1 MESKPTVALDPTLTL
16 APDSRPAPALHSE
29 LGLALHSERTV
40 AIQAR
45 PTGTCQAEPTVALQ
59 AEPAL
64 ALGDVPDDELLRR
77 LDELVR
83 QSRRVEADLVAHI
96 GEVDER
102 RLFARQAFPSM
113 FVYCTQA
120 LHLSE
125 AEAYRRITVARA
137 ARRHPGLLAMLRD
150 GRLHLTGMALLV
162 PLLTPQNR
170 DSVLARATHR
180 SKREIEELVAE
191 LMPRPDV
198 PSAMRKLPDRRR
210 GPVTQGAP
218 STLTAESTVGP
229 ALSPRAELFP
239 GRVGVVARSQVNAAP
254 AGCGASAA
262 PVDCVAS
269 GQAASPVGSVAPAVS
284 AAGVGPEASLAL
296 RRPTRPRPTVV
307 EPLSPARYKVQ
318 FTASAELH
326 DKLERLQALM
336 RSQVKDGDLG
346 AIIELAVTQTLERL
360 EAKRFAKAAAPRKT
374 LSETDTAPATRH
386 IPAAVRRAVRK
397 RDQGRCR
404 FVDEQGRRCSERHR
418 LEFHHR
424 HPFGM
429 GGDHSPGN
437 ISLMCAAHNRY
448 LAEHDYGQSATRHRL
463 RKEKAP
469 PGPAPRPEGS
479 APFSTRWPRERLD
492 RVHSRLA
499 DAALREACGP
509 AHPRAEARGHLGGW

>member
-1 MESKPTVALDPTLTL
+1 MESKPTVPLDPTPTL
-16 APDSRPAPALHSE
+16 APDCRPAPALQSE
-29 LGLALHSERTV
+29 LGVAVRSERTV
-40 AIQAR
+40 ALQAK
-45 PTGTCQAEPTVALQ
+45 PTGTLQDEPTVALQ

-64 ALGDVPDDELLRR
+64 ALCGVPDDELLRR

-113 FVYCTQA
+113 FAYCTQA

-137 ARRHPGLLAMLRD
+137 ARKHPRLLAMLRD
-150 GRLHLTGMALLV
+150 GRLHLSGMALLV

-198 PSAMRKLPDRRR
+198 PSGMRKLPDRRR

-218 STLTAESTVGP
+218 STLTAESTVDP

-239 GRVGVVARSQVNAAP
+239 GTVGMVARSQVDAAP
-254 AGCGASAA
+254 AGCGASA
-262 PVDCVAS
+262 
-269 GQAASPVGSVAPAVS
+269 
-284 AAGVGPEASLAL
+284 GVGPEAWL
-296 RRPTRPRPTVV
+296 RLPLPARPRPAVV

-326 DKLERLQALM
+326 DKLERLQALL
-336 RSQVKDGDLG
+336 RTQVQDGDLG
-346 AIIELAVTQTLERL
+346 AIIDFAVTQTLERL
-360 EAKRFAKAAAPRKT
+360 EARRFAKAAAPRKT
-374 LSETDTAPATRH
+374 LSETDTAPATRQ

-397 RDQGRCR
+397 RDQDRCR

-448 LAEHDYGQSATRHRL
+448 LAEHDYGQVAIRRPS

-469 PGPAPRPEGS
+469 PGIAAGVRGLEGVLSGRGDSSPRES
-479 APFSTRWPRERLD
+479 WLLSCTSTR
-492 RVHSRLA
+492 S
-499 DAALREACGP
+499 
-509 AHPRAEARGHLGGW
+509 

>member
-1 MESKPTVALDPTLTL
+1 MES
-16 APDSRPAPALHSE
+16 R
-29 LGLALHSERTV
+29 
-40 AIQAR
+40 
-45 PTGTCQAEPTVALQ
+45 PTVALQ
-59 AEPAL
+59 VEPAL
-64 ALGDVPDDELLRR
+64 TLHDVPDDELLRR

-83 QSRRVEADLVAHI
+83 QSRRIEADLVAHI

-137 ARRHPGLLAMLRD
+137 ARRHPELLAMLRD
-150 GRLHLTGMALLV
+150 GRLHLSGMALLV

-170 DSVLARATHR
+170 ESVLARATHR

-198 PSAMRKLPDRRR
+198 PSGMRKLPDRRR
-210 GPVTQGAP
+210 GPVPPGAP
-218 STLTAESTVGP
+218 STLTAESTVDP

-239 GRVGVVARSQVNAAP
+239 GTVGVVARSQVNAAP
-254 AGCGASAA
+254 TGHGAS
-262 PVDCVAS
+262 
-269 GQAASPVGSVAPAVS
+269 
-284 AAGVGPEASLAL
+284 AGVGPTASLAL
-296 RRPTRPRPTVV
+296 PLPARLRPAVV

-336 RSQVKDGDLG
+336 RTQVQHGDLG
-346 AIIELAVTQTLERL
+346 AIIDFAVSQTLERL
-360 EAKRFAKAAAPRKT
+360 EARRFAKATAPRKS
-374 LSETDTAPATRH
+374 LRETDKAPASRH
-386 IPAAVRRAVRK
+386 VPAAVRRAVRK

-404 FVDEQGRRCSERHR
+404 FVDEQGRRCTERHR

-448 LAEHDYGQSATRHRL
+448 LAEHDYGQAAIPRNSGR
-463 RKEKAP
+463 EKSP
-469 PGPAPRPEGS
+469 PGPLP
-479 APFSTRWPRERLD
+479 
-492 RVHSRLA
+492 
-499 DAALREACGP
+499 
-509 AHPRAEARGHLGGW
+509 